1 MALSA
6 GGLGAGDK
14 SAVFGRQPG
23 RHTAKAFALRLVNDT
38 PGDRDACLPWAKNQ
52 KSPGQMN
59 MRGQLRALVLDR
71 ITLHLNEDG
80 VPFVDVIADAPAG
93 LKWGAGFGQSQKP
106 VTGPSDGNERRLQ
119 ALLDGADAAQID
131 IADKAGPAGSVHQ
144 NLDQTSW

>member
-1 MALSA
+1 
-6 GGLGAGDK
+6 
-14 SAVFGRQPG
+14 
-23 RHTAKAFALRLVNDT
+23 
-38 PGDRDACLPWAKNQ
+38 
-52 KSPGQMN
+52 
-59 MRGQLRALVLDR
+59 
-71 ITLHLNEDG
+71 
-80 VPFVDVIADAPAG
+80 APAG